1 MDADEEEA
9 TRLYIG
15 EGISD
20 DAWELLL
27 TLIESGAI
35 TVDEARSIAQML
47 RMGRNGRVFGPLNV
61 DKEKGKMPWLNIQ
74 LKKSEE

>member
-20 DAWELLL
+20 DAFELLL

-47 RMGRNGRVFGPLNV
+47 RMVRNGRVV
-61 DKEKGKMPWLNIQ
+61 DG
-74 LKKSEE
+74 